1 WGYLCYFS
9 HSSKKCPWPLAAP
22 RLPPVFSPCS
32 SESLARLPQLRAA
45 RPSSS
50 LAWLPCRKPKPIS
63 DIVAAYSAG
72 QRHFGENYVQELY
85 EKSHSPEIQSQCPDI
100 RWHFIGHCQSKNV
113 KRLSQVN
120 NLDTME
126 TVDSEKLAN
135 LLHKEW
141 TKTSAYESGSQLR
154 VFIQVNTSNEE
165 QKYGCQPNQVVGL
178 AGHLLE
184 NCPAISLAGLMTI
197 GSLEAS
203 HQAEDGNADF
213 ERLVLCRRELT
224 AGIET
229 WRRGAA
235 GAEHGDVIKM
245 GSTNVRVGSTIF
257 GERNYSK

>member
-1 WGYLCYFS
+1 QEMSVVTGGTEVASRLQS
-9 HSSKKCPWPLAAP
+9 VLQRIASAAAAASGGSAKQLP
-22 RLPPVFSPCS
+22 RLVAVS
-32 SESLARLPQLRAA
+32 
-45 RPSSS
+45 
-50 LAWLPCRKPKPIS
+50 KTKPIS

-85 EKSHSPEIQSQCPDI
+85 EKSHSPRSSRSARTFAGI
-100 RWHFIGHCQSKNV
+100 
-113 KRLSQVN
+113 LSVIVN

-141 TKTSAYESGSQLR
+141 TKTSAYESGSKLR

-224 AGIET
+224 AALKLGGEEQLELSM
-229 WRRGAA
+229 GMSSDFELA
-235 GAEHGDVIKM
+235 IKM

>member
-1 WGYLCYFS
+1 PQQQEMSVVTGGTEVASRLQS
-9 HSSKKCPWPLAAP
+9 VLQRIASAAAAASGGSAKQLP
-22 RLPPVFSPCS
+22 RLVAVS
-32 SESLARLPQLRAA
+32 
-45 RPSSS
+45 
-50 LAWLPCRKPKPIS
+50 KTKPIS

-113 KRLSQVN
+113 KRLS
-120 NLDTME
+120 
-126 TVDSEKLAN
+126 
-135 LLHKEW
+135 
-141 TKTSAYESGSQLR
+141 
-154 VFIQVNTSNEE
+154 QVNTSNEE

-224 AGIET
+224 AALKLGGEEQLELSM
-229 WRRGAA
+229 GMSSDFELA
-235 GAEHGDVIKM
+235 IKM

>member
-1 WGYLCYFS
+1 PQQQEMSVATGGTEVASRLQS
-9 HSSKKCPWPLAAP
+9 VLQRIASAAAAASGGSAKQLP
-22 RLPPVFSPCS
+22 RLVAVS
-32 SESLARLPQLRAA
+32 
-45 RPSSS
+45 
-50 LAWLPCRKPKPIS
+50 KTKPIS

-141 TKTSAYESGSQLR
+141 TKTSAYESGSKLR

-165 QKYGCQPNQVVGL
+165 QKYGCKPNQVVGL

-224 AGIET
+224 ATLKLGGE
-229 WRRGAA
+229 
-235 GAEHGDVIKM
+235 EHLELSMGMSSDFELAIKM